1 MKITEFTVGE
11 RRTRADRLSIELIDS
26 AGRRAGLAFFDAPA
40 PDVAEKLAAAQR
52 IVVEGGGPR

>member
-26 AGRRAGLAFFDAPA
+26 AGRRAGLAFLDNPT
-40 PDVAEKLAAAQR
+40 AEMAAKLGAAQR
-52 IVVEGGGPR
+52 VTFEAGPR